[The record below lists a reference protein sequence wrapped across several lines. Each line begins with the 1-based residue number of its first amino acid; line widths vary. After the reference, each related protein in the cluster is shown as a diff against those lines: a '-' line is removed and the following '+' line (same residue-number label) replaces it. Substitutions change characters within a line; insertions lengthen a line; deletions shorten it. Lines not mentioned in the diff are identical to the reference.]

1 VKNWLEPGHQTAY
14 VEIHPLQIKAIE
26 QQTSIGWHQFVWG
39 RIVITWGEI
48 INNHL
53 EANEIQSITAEEW
66 GTKLIQIN
74 WQYIPQLWAAHN
86 EAVHGST
93 NEDQNKKKKY
103 DMMEELRY
111 IQSKHG
117 DIPSNIN
124 WFINATETQMERMH
138 NNHMVSYIAGKRILA
153 NTIEI
158 KEQRVR
164 DIKK

>member
-1 VKNWLEPGHQTAY
+1 
-14 VEIHPLQIKAIE
+14 
-26 QQTSIGWHQFVWG
+26 
-39 RIVITWGEI
+39 VITWGEI

-124 WFINATETQMERMH
+124 
-138 NNHMVSYIAGKRILA
+138 
-153 NTIEI
+153 
-158 KEQRVR
+158 
-164 DIKK
+164 